1 MAWYSSDIAHPCFSS
16 WIVLPKTYN
25 CFASRCLCAL
35 SGEGIS
41 AADSGPNALF
51 KLSALKGPQAAA
63 KVGEAEVPDEEDAA
77 AEPGSSEDDSSASS
91 LDEDSDEARR
101 YVHWT
106 HCSSK

>member
-1 MAWYSSDIAHPCFSS
+1 M
-16 WIVLPKTYN
+16 LPKTYN